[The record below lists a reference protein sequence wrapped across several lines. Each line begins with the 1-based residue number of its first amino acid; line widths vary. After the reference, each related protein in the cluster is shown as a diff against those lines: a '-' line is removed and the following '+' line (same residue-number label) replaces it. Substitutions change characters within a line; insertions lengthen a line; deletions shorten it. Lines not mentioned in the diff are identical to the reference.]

1 MSEDIPSN
9 TDVVAGIAKGTLEW
23 GDEKVRDIVKRYRN
37 KELAFVEDPDTVSL
51 VKKQRK
57 SSEWKILGDILKDK
71 ELRILASMGLTL
83 RDLEKDPVHA
93 QELRNSIHRKFGA
106 DGLHIAEAVQNGIV
120 SIFIGIETPTT
131 SVPADLTRKVEKLLN
146 NIEKYIVFIGPEDKM
161 DFRHR
166 QIQARLLADVPD
178 TLVLFGA
185 YKAKRLVKD
194 LASKIQ
200 DEFDDY
206 EISSTENEVKIV
218 VVINRLV

>member
-1 MSEDIPSN
+1 
-9 TDVVAGIAKGTLEW
+9 
-23 GDEKVRDIVKRYRN
+23 
-37 KELAFVEDPDTVSL
+37 
-51 VKKQRK
+51 
-57 SSEWKILGDILKDK
+57 
-71 ELRILASMGLTL
+71 
-83 RDLEKDPVHA
+83 
-93 QELRNSIHRKFGA
+93 
-106 DGLHIAEAVQNGIV
+106 
-120 SIFIGIETPTT
+120 
-131 SVPADLTRKVEKLLN
+131 
-146 NIEKYIVFIGPEDKM
+146 M

-166 QIQARLLADVPD
+166 QIQARLLADIPD